1 MQKIDV
7 VRAWKDARYRQSLT
21 PAERAELPQHPAGL
35 VELSDEDLKSAS
47 GLGGPTAMT
56 TAITCTEYTWRSWKA
71 CGCGEPV
78 TTAITCTE
86 YTFAGM
92 KACCP

>member
-1 MQKIDV
+1 MKTSDV
-7 VRAWKDARYRQSLT
+7 IRAWKDVRYRRTLSPQQL
-21 PAERAELPQHPAGL
+21 AALPQHPAGL
-35 VELSDEDLKSAS
+35 VELSDDDLRQAS
-47 GLGGPTAMT
+47 GMGGGALT
-56 TAITCTEYTWRSWKA
+56 TAITCTNYTWRKWRE
-71 CGCGEPV
+71 CGCGPV